1 MAEHLWWESLTN
13 MYIDSFIISETALSI
28 GFMVHRCILM
38 RTPRDYLQQIET
50 IKAEEIM
57 SRRAMNP
64 QDVGSL
70 KKEMRLVRS
79 ELALLKR
86 NMDLD
91 LYHIRS
97 VYSCRLA
104 SDIKRSVI
112 DEIFDESSLTREFE
126 IETREDLKKEKELL
140 LEEYNIPRKRIEE
153 LIDRID
159 SSIPKMKTNQDCQD
173 DSCGRRIVKA
183 KNPY

>member
-1 MAEHLWWESLTN
+1 
-13 MYIDSFIISETALSI
+13 
-28 GFMVHRCILM
+28 M
-38 RTPRDYLQQIET
+38 RTPRDYLQEIET

-57 SRRAMNP
+57 GRRPLNP
-64 QDVGSL
+64 EDIGSI

-126 IETREDLKKEKELL
+126 IETREDLKKEKDLL
-140 LEEYNIPRKRIEE
+140 IEEYSIPRKRIEE
-153 LIDRID
+153 LIEKID
-159 SSIPKMKTNQDCQD
+159 SSIPRKGTTQDCED
-173 DSCGRRIVKA
+173 GSCGRRIVKQ
-183 KNPY
+183 KNFD